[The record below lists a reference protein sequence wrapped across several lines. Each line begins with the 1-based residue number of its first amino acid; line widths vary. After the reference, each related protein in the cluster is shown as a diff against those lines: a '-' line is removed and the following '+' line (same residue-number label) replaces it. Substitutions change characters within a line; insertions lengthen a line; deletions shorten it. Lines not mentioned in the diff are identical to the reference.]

1 MGVYKEMKLQG
12 RDKKNGRPQ
21 DAREREDPLR
31 ELATKLAWAV
41 GSVLEENYRSGS
53 PLKRWAERLAQQL
66 LDHHENAARK
76 GGVPGSR

>member
-1 MGVYKEMKLQG
+1 MGVYKEMKIQE
-12 RDKKNGRPQ
+12 RAKKNRGSPSSIPQ
-21 DAREREDPLR
+21 DTPLR

-66 LDHHENAARK
+66 LDNHKNAA
-76 GGVPGSR
+76 